1 MESAT
6 SQAEA
11 GGGASGVSAIPAP
24 RERAERRRA
33 KRRVRSYAEAEELV
47 AMWRAS
53 GQSQESFVRTHGL
66 KRSTLSSCRRRV
78 MAHEAATAGAEKAP
92 AGFVALTGP
101 SPTSSGSAIRLEV
114 TTADGYTLRVPPGW
128 QARECGALLRALRE
142 AGA

>member
-1 MESAT
+1 MESAG

-11 GGGASGVSAIPAP
+11 GESASDESAVQAP
-24 RERAERRRA
+24 IERTGRRRGN
-33 KRRVRSYAEAEELV
+33 RRVRSYAEAEELV
-47 AMWRAS
+47 ATWRAS

-78 MAHEAATAGAEKAP
+78 MAHEAATTGAEKAP

-101 SPTSSGSAIRLEV
+101 SPTASGSAIRLEV